1 MKNKTQHRA
10 IKSVQLKKWNFLSTI
25 FFLIRN
31 FYKLSNNYKEAS
43 LMTHISVSYVTFTL
57 YAVVNNWIW
66 ISSLLSFKIPSISQ
80 NFTKIS
86 CDIVNMNLASFSF
99 VRVALMRNLLSEFL
113 TSGFYYILQILQLFG
128 LFFYIFLQKCESSN
142 KFKVF
147 GGNETFSNLAVVW
160 TSLISICASDYLII
174 VATIIVRYLP
184 YKLFILTLCCL

>member
-1 MKNKTQHRA
+1 M
-10 IKSVQLKKWNFLSTI
+10 
-25 FFLIRN
+25 
-31 FYKLSNNYKEAS
+31 
-43 LMTHISVSYVTFTL
+43 TFTL
-57 YAVVNNWIW
+57 HAVVNNWIW

>member
-1 MKNKTQHRA
+1 
-10 IKSVQLKKWNFLSTI
+10 
-25 FFLIRN
+25 
-31 FYKLSNNYKEAS
+31 
-43 LMTHISVSYVTFTL
+43 
-57 YAVVNNWIW
+57 
-66 ISSLLSFKIPSISQ
+66 
-80 NFTKIS
+80 
-86 CDIVNMNLASFSF
+86 MNLASFSF

-147 GGNETFSNLAVVW
+147 GGNETFSDLAVVW